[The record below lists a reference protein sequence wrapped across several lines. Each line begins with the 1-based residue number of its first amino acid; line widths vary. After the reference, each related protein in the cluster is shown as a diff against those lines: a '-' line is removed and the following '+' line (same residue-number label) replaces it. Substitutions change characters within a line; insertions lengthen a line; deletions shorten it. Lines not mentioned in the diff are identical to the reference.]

1 MVLAIRP
8 KRDPLSIRRPAR
20 SVALAEQ
27 FRELLGFF
35 CAIEWRDP
43 NMFLRRPDH
52 RFRVGRNL
60 EVLRGLVGPAN
71 VTERARLA
79 PGAIEARRLWRWH
92 LAQAGRVR

>member
-20 SVALAEQ
+20 RVALAEQ
-27 FRELLGFF
+27 FLELLGFF

-60 EVLRGLVGPAN
+60 EVFTALFAAAN
-71 VTERARLA
+71 VTEQARLA
-79 PGAIEARRLWRWH
+79 AGEIDGPRLLFWH
-92 LAQAGRVR
+92 FR